1 MNLTTRILISTALL
15 ALALPTGARAVE
27 ATEASQTSKSQPLQV
42 DDLRRF
48 ASVFREVQASFVE
61 PVSNKQLID
70 AAIFGLLSQ
79 LDPHSAYLSR
89 EQLSAFSDDAGG
101 AYGGLGVEVQIQNG
115 ALHIVAPIDD
125 SPATRAGLRSGDV
138 ITQIDDLV
146 LDGAAVFQGA
156 DLLKGEIGSA
166 VRLSVERAGVP
177 PFEVQLMREV
187 ITLKSARA
195 EILPGNLAGNM
206 AWLRISA
213 FQTDTAGSASAALKR
228 LSQKRPLAGVVLDLR
243 NNPGG
248 LLAASVALSDLFLE
262 SGKIVETKG
271 RQKSAALNFSATP
284 GDILNG
290 APIVVLINAGTASA
304 AEIVAG
310 ALKDNHRAL
319 IVGQAS
325 FGKGSVQ
332 SILPLE
338 NGDGVKLTTARYYTP
353 NGSSIQNQG
362 ILPDVP
368 LRELELRRAAPGLR
382 PVKEANLANHL
393 GNNQAEASS
402 EPAPLNN
409 QQVDILEADYAL
421 SEAFNMLRALALNH
435 HSTGSS
441 KR

>member
-1 MNLTTRILISTALL
+1 MTPSTRILISAALTALACGL
-15 ALALPTGARAVE
+15 TASAVE
-27 ATEASQTSKSQPLQV
+27 STKSEQSPQSQPIQV

-48 ASVFREVQASFVE
+48 AAVFREVQASFVE

-89 EQLSAFSDDAGG
+89 EQLSAFSDNAGG

-115 ALHIVAPIDD
+115 ALRIVAPMDE
-125 SPATRAGLRSGDV
+125 SPAMRAGLRSGDV

-146 LDGAAVFQGA
+146 LDGASVFQGA
-156 DLLKGEIGSA
+156 DLLKGELGSA

-177 PFEVQLMREV
+177 PFEVELTREV
-187 ITLKSARA
+187 IKFKSARA
-195 EILPGNLAGNM
+195 EILPGNT

-271 RQKSAALNFSATP
+271 RQKSAELNFSATP

-290 APIVVLINAGTASA
+290 APMVVLINAGTASA

-368 LRELELRRAAPGLR
+368 LRELELRRVEPGLR
-382 PVKEANLANHL
+382 PVKEANLPNHL
-393 GNNQAEASS
+393 GNHQTEASTP
-402 EPAPLNN
+402 PAPLNN
-409 QQVDILEADYAL
+409 QQVDMLEADYAL
-421 SEAFNMLRALALNH
+421 SEAVNMLRALALNR
-435 HSTGSS
+435 HSTAPS

>member
-1 MNLTTRILISTALL
+1 MNLTARFLYSATLIALTAPM
-15 ALALPTGARAVE
+15 AARAVE
-27 ATEASQTSKSQPLQV
+27 VSEAIKPTETQPLQV

-48 ASVFREVQASFVE
+48 AAVFREVQASFVE
-61 PVSNKQLID
+61 PVSNKQLMD

-89 EQLSAFSDDAGG
+89 EQLSAFSDDAQS
-101 AYGGLGVEVQIQNG
+101 AYGGLGVEVEIREG
-115 ALHIVAPIDD
+115 ALRIVAPIDD
-125 SPATRAGLRSGDV
+125 SPALRAGLRSGDV

-146 LDGAAVFQGA
+146 LDGASVFQGA
-156 DLLKGEIGSA
+156 DLLKGEIGTA
-166 VRLSVERAGVP
+166 VRLSLQRAGVP
-177 PFEVQLMREV
+177 PFEVQLTREV
-187 ITLKSARA
+187 ITFKSARA
-195 EILPGNLAGNM
+195 EILPGNM
-206 AWLRISA
+206 AWLRVSA
-213 FQTDTAGSASAALKR
+213 FQADTAASAAAALQR
-228 LSQKRPLAGVVLDLR
+228 LSAKRPLAGVVLDLR

-248 LLAASVALSDLFLE
+248 LLAASVSLSDLFLD
-262 SGKIVETKG
+262 SGKIVDTKG

-284 GDILNG
+284 GDVLAG
-290 APIVVLINAGTASA
+290 APMVVLINAGTASA

-368 LRELELRRAAPGLR
+368 LREFELRPVDPGLR
-382 PVKEANLANHL
+382 PIKEANLANHL
-393 GNNQAEASS
+393 ANNLASSSDNNQAQPSVVNS
-402 EPAPLNN
+402 RQIDL
-409 QQVDILEADYAL
+409 LEADYAL
-421 SEAFNMLRALALNH
+421 SEALNMLRALALSR
-435 HSTGSS
+435 HSAVPS